1 MPLLSACT
9 SDFGTYTSMP
19 APLGQGV
26 RVLVVED
33 DPVQALV
40 LMLFLERLGVVA
52 THVTDGAHAIDAVR
66 SQRYGIVLMD
76 YLMPKTNGVQATR
89 AIRRWERE
97 VGRMRVPIV
106 AVTASAMTQECQ
118 AYRDAGMDDVLVKPF
133 SARDLRDVLMRYLT
147 VEEPRRAST

>member
-1 MPLLSACT
+1 MPMLSACT
-9 SDFGTYTSMP
+9 TDFGTYTSLP
-19 APLGQGV
+19 APLGHGV

-40 LMLFLERLGVVA
+40 LMLFLERLGGET
-52 THVTDGAHAIDAVR
+52 THVTDGDHAIDAAQ

-76 YLMPKTNGVQATR
+76 YLMPSTNGVQATL
-89 AIRRWERE
+89 AIRRWEHE
-97 VGRMRVPIV
+97 AGRSHVPII

-118 AYRDAGMDDVLVKPF
+118 AYLDAGMDDVLVKPF

-147 VEEPRRAST
+147 VEEPGR